1 MMIRQTLLPITI
13 ATLVMSGELAFA
25 DPDVRASSHHQID
38 LRPRSERFRASGST
52 LTEETPTRT
61 FIAPTEAPAGF
72 DNQSNGLD
80 VQGSDYT
87 SLSSANVQA
96 LRSFND
102 NRFIFEETEN
112 FPDGLGPTYNG
123 TSCAECHQSVVTG
136 GSSQIAEHR
145 TGRMTN
151 GVFFESL
158 GGSLIQSRGSSPEV
172 VEHVNFDD
180 GIRSFRL
187 STNTLGDGY
196 VEAIPNEILLA
207 IRAAQPS
214 SIRGTIV
221 VAPVLEANSAARV
234 GRFGWKSQHASLQSF
249 AADAYLNEMGITSP
263 LFPEENTSSGTFVG
277 FGTPFDPT
285 PEPEDDGDDVL
296 AFANFMRATKAPPRG
311 PITGEVLAGEQL
323 FRRVGCSGCHVSSI
337 RTARAGTVING
348 GAYTVPA
355 ALGNMLIHPYSDFL
369 LHNIGTGDGIPVLP
383 DPGYASTAA
392 QIRTAPLWGLRTR
405 NRLMHD
411 GLTFTL
417 QDAISRHTVQADSSR
432 RAFKA
437 LSAPEQAQVL
447 AFLNSL

>member
-38 LRPRSERFRASGST
+38 LRPRSKRFRASGST

-87 SLSSANVQA
+87 SLSSANIQA
-96 LRSFND
+96 LRSLND

-112 FPDGLGPTYNG
+112 FADGLGPTYNG
-123 TSCAECHQSVVTG
+123 TSC
-136 GSSQIAEHR
+136 
-145 TGRMTN
+145 
-151 GVFFESL
+151 
-158 GGSLIQSRGSSPEV
+158 
-172 VEHVNFDD
+172 
-180 GIRSFRL
+180 
-187 STNTLGDGY
+187 
-196 VEAIPNEILLA
+196 
-207 IRAAQPS
+207 
-214 SIRGTIV
+214 
-221 VAPVLEANSAARV
+221 
-234 GRFGWKSQHASLQSF
+234 
-249 AADAYLNEMGITSP
+249 
-263 LFPEENTSSGTFVG
+263 
-277 FGTPFDPT
+277 
-285 PEPEDDGDDVL
+285 
-296 AFANFMRATKAPPRG
+296 
-311 PITGEVLAGEQL
+311 
-323 FRRVGCSGCHVSSI
+323 
-337 RTARAGTVING
+337 
-348 GAYTVPA
+348 
-355 ALGNMLIHPYSDFL
+355 
-369 LHNIGTGDGIPVLP
+369 
-383 DPGYASTAA
+383 TAA

-417 QDAISRHTVQADSSR
+417 QDAISRHIVQADSSR